1 MNPWLLLA
9 IAILWGLSIAASA
22 TKWAS
27 LKVAEVRAE
36 YLVRDNKALTEANAK
51 ITSLQNAARETE
63 ARRVAEMSTLAT
75 NYAKGFRDAEAQRLR
90 DVAAARDGSLVLR
103 IPASACS
110 PGGSETSPPRPASGG
125 SDGAATVELPRAIA
139 ADLLDL
145 ANDADQVADQLRA
158 CQSIVLSDRK
168 DSP

>member
-27 LKVAEVRAE
+27 LKVAEVRSE
-36 YLVRDNKALTEANAK
+36 YLVRDNKALTEANAAIK
-51 ITSLQNAARETE
+51 RLQEEARATE
-63 ARRVAEMSTLAT
+63 AKRVADMNVIAA
-75 NYAKGFRDAEAQRLR
+75 NYAKGYQNAEARR
-90 DVAAARDGSLVLR
+90 RADVAAARDGALVLR
-103 IPASACS
+103 IPASACR
-110 PGGSETSPPRPASGG
+110 PGGGEATPPG
-125 SDGAATVELPRAIA
+125 SAATRGHGPEAVELPRAVT
-139 ADLLDL
+139 ADLLSL

-158 CQSIVLSDRK
+158 CQAVVISDRK